1 MLSIDTGRLQLLLT
15 SLSRLSTNALRNDL
29 QCQLLYTDSFSH
41 RQKIQQLF
49 RYEHDLSN
57 QLYHVKQYISKTLQ
71 EYECLEIKLQRQIS
85 ILPTSHTLW
94 KAQVPKGTILNH
106 VTMDSLGMNV
116 DVSHNISLTKDPKS
130 YLTEGIIANIKA
142 DFYGLRYQL
151 NKQSKYVRAQANLGF
166 VTGEVDTTAKL
177 VLYDKDKFDPE
188 LHLSVTGEASLV
200 SQNASLQVG
209 NQYIKAEI
217 EEEVGLGVVYG
228 EATAVLKKEEV
239 TMKAEVGAAALK
251 GEISGGISLF
261 GLKIKVTGSGE
272 LGAVGAG
279 IEFSSKENEFTF
291 GGNASLIAG
300 LGFKI
305 NVQY

>member
-29 QCQLLYTDSFSH
+29 QCQLLYIDSFSH

-94 KAQVPKGTILNH
+94 K
-106 VTMDSLGMNV
+106 

>member
-29 QCQLLYTDSFSH
+29 QCQLLYIDSFSH

-142 DFYGLRYQL
+142 DFYGLRIVTV
-151 NKQSKYVRAQANLGF
+151 KVRNS
-166 VTGEVDTTAKL
+166 
-177 VLYDKDKFDPE
+177 YDKK
-188 LHLSVTGEASLV
+188 TQQGCR
-200 SQNASLQVG
+200 
-209 NQYIKAEI
+209 
-217 EEEVGLGVVYG
+217 GVFLRQPSCPVR
-228 EATAVLKKEEV
+228 EMVAT
-239 TMKAEVGAAALK
+239 
-251 GEISGGISLF
+251 
-261 GLKIKVTGSGE
+261 
-272 LGAVGAG
+272 
-279 IEFSSKENEFTF
+279 
-291 GGNASLIAG
+291 
-300 LGFKI
+300 
-305 NVQY
+305 VQQD